1 VRNFGMGGL
10 LINTTSSTLPNYV
23 FMETVGGGSPVGWR
37 ASSTGLYYG
46 RDPLNNLV
54 IDNATFWGAVAMIR
68 GPYGRK
74 YLIPGQ
80 TGNAGGSVT
89 WVYPPTWAQV
99 DINMGTTDVS
109 YNGAE
114 MTGNPNDT
122 VNRLAQMG
130 IATLGVEFLP
140 CNNFAFTSMD
150 PTTAGYWG
158 ERWELY
164 KHTYVVAGW
173 SWKRAMQ
180 KIEFWNEVRARA
192 LQRLAQHWPDAL
204 CSPARSPTWA
214 ACPASTA
221 PPGWSTSRCAAWPS
235 STRTPTSTPM
245 WRPTWCRAPPMR
257 RCLVSTWAA
266 PARLTRLWWS
276 APSPTPA

>member
-1 VRNFGMGGL
+1 MGGL

-23 FMETVGGGSPVGWR
+23 FMETVGGGSPVGWK

-54 IDNATFWGAVAMIR
+54 TTNATFWNAVNMVRTGGAGASRSDV
-68 GPYGRK
+68 GRQ
-74 YLIPGQ
+74 YLIPGA
-80 TGNAGGSVT
+80 TNNAGTVT
-89 WVYPPTWAQV
+89 WIYPPAWAQV

-114 MTGNPNDT
+114 MTGNPDDT
-122 VNRLAQMG
+122 VNRLAQMK

-173 SWKRAMQ
+173 SWKRGMQ

-192 LQRLAQHWPDAL
+192 LQR
-204 CSPARSPTWA
+204 PAM
-214 ACPASTA
+214 ASA
-221 PPGWSTSRCAAWPS
+221 
-235 STRTPTSTPM
+235 
-245 WRPTWCRAPPMR
+245 
-257 RCLVSTWAA
+257 
-266 PARLTRLWWS
+266 
-276 APSPTPA
+276 